1 MPDRWIE
8 TFQGE
13 RQRQL
18 YDLYS
23 REWWTNGRQFED
35 VIRMVEH
42 SDLAVGVCSD
52 GDQLI
57 GFARVLTDYTFK
69 AMIFDVI
76 VHSDFRGQQLGQ
88 AIINRIIGH
97 KTLTEVRSFELYCPD
112 ALIPFY
118 NKLGFAK
125 GTASLLFRE
134 RQGFGR

>member
-8 TFQGE
+8 TFQGG

-23 REWWTNGRQFED
+23 KEWWTKGRQFED

-42 SDLAVGVCSD
+42 SDLAIGLCSNS
-52 GDQLI
+52 DQLI

-76 VHSDFRGQQLGQ
+76 VHSDFRGQRLGQ

-97 KTLTEVRSFELYCPD
+97 ETLTEVRSFELYCPD
-112 ALIPFY
+112 NLIPFY
-118 NKLGFAK
+118 SKLGFAK
-125 GTASLLFRE
+125 GTATLLFRE
-134 RQGFGR
+134 R